1 MSFSFGFTND
11 DFSDDDI
18 EESAN
23 VNNVSVSMLNENPLD
38 KLSGTID
45 ESSYPKFHSLESILH
60 TLNGVRLTFDNYTT
74 PIGQSII
81 YRRELFDVKHQIMC
95 EDDNNSAKNG
105 VTNDVLIGDNNVVD
119 LKKNVYEGGFKSW
132 ECSYDMVDEL
142 STMINNGKLNYNN
155 LLEFGCGTA
164 LPTCFLFMKRFQTQ
178 DKTGANY
185 ILSDFNY
192 DVLRLV
198 TVPNLIIHWGHR
210 L

>member
-1 MSFSFGFTND
+1 
-11 DFSDDDI
+11 
-18 EESAN
+18 
-23 VNNVSVSMLNENPLD
+23 
-38 KLSGTID
+38 
-45 ESSYPKFHSLESILH
+45 
-60 TLNGVRLTFDNYTT
+60 
-74 PIGQSII
+74 
-81 YRRELFDVKHQIMC
+81 MC

-192 DVLRLV
+192 DVLRLY
-198 TVPNLIIHWGHR
+198 PIHYSLGIHFRTIEIARIMCIPVGGRSKHR
-210 L
+210 NRCSNVKQRRSVDNGGLDPRICEPVV